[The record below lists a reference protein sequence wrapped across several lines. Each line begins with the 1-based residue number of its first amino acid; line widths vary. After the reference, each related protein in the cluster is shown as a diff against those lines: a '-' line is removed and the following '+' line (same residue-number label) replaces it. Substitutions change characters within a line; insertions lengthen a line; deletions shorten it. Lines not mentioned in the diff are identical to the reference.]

1 MSGNDWN
8 GLGRD
13 VKDIVENAINTGD
26 FGALNRDLGVTL
38 ENAIGNM
45 ARNFRKPG
53 ANDYQ
58 TCDQNDGRHKSSYRP
73 YENDSNYGNTSRR
86 IQKAREEFA
95 LFINTRKMKGL
106 SIAAL
111 ITGLILA
118 VSSGFVLGIMGT
130 VALLWEYA
138 VKPFVVTA
146 AVLVPIGCAGMV
158 AAVWGNRTR
167 KQVARFRAY
176 VKTLNGKA
184 YGNIK
189 DLARSVGKSEKF
201 VAKDLS
207 KMIEKRMFLE
217 GHLDENHTCLMASN
231 DAYEQY
237 METQK
242 NMERMKEQDAR
253 EPKRQLSEEAR
264 KTIEAGNRYIEEIRR
279 SNDAIP
285 GIEISNKM
293 YHLENVIRRIFQ
305 RVEEHPELI
314 DDLHKFMDYYL
325 PTTMKLLNA
334 YEELD
339 KQELTGEH
347 VQSAKTEIENTLDTI
362 NDAFENLLDSFYK
375 ETAWD
380 VSSDIS
386 VLKTMLAQEGLT
398 GKKDFKEKGN

>member
-8 GLGRD
+8 RLGRD
-13 VKDIVENAINTGD
+13 VKDIVENAINTGN

-45 ARNFRKPG
+45 ARNFRNPG
-53 ANDYQ
+53 ANGYQ
-58 TCDQNDGRHKSSYRP
+58 
-73 YENDSNYGNTSRR
+73 DSNYGNTSRR

-95 LFINTRKMKGL
+95 LFINTRKLKGL
-106 SIAAL
+106 SLVAL

-118 VSSGFVLGIMGT
+118 LSSGFVLGIIGI
-130 VALLWEYA
+130 VALLWDYA

-146 AVLVPIGCAGMV
+146 AVLVPIG
-158 AAVWGNRTR
+158 AVGAVLAIWGNVTR
-167 KQVARFRAY
+167 KQISRFRTY

-184 YGNIK
+184 YGSIQ
-189 DLARSVGKSEKF
+189 DLAKSVRKSEKF
-201 VAKDLS
+201 VVKDIS

-217 GHLDENHTCLMASN
+217 GHLDQNHTCLMASN

-237 METQK
+237 LETQR
-242 NMERMKEQDAR
+242 NMERMKEQEAK

-305 RVEEHPELI
+305 RVEQHPELI

-325 PTTMKLLNA
+325 PTSLKLLTR
-334 YEELD
+334 YEKLDAQGVEGTNISDAKRQIEETMDTMITAFEKQLD
-339 KQELTGEH
+339 KLFLSE
-347 VQSAKTEIENTLDTI
+347 SI
-362 NDAFENLLDSFYK
+362 
-375 ETAWD
+375 
-380 VSSDIS
+380 DIS
-386 VLKTMLAQEGLT
+386 ADIAAMQNLMRADGLMENEIF
-398 GKKDFKEKGN
+398 GKLQ

>member
-8 GLGRD
+8 GLGQD

-26 FGALNRDLGVTL
+26 FRALNRDLGVTL

-45 ARNFRKPG
+45 ARNFRSPG
-53 ANDYQ
+53 TNGSQ
-58 TCDQNDGRHKSSYRP
+58 TSAQRA
-73 YENDSNYGNTSRR
+73 YGSTSRR

-95 LFINTRKMKGL
+95 LFINTRKLKGL
-106 SIAAL
+106 SLAAL

-118 VSSGFVLGIMGT
+118 VSSGFVLGIIGI
-130 VALLWEYA
+130 VALLWDYA

-146 AVLVPIGCAGMV
+146 AVLVPIGVAG
-158 AAVWGNRTR
+158 AVLAIWGNRTR
-167 KQVARFRAY
+167 KQVFRFRTY
-176 VKTLNGKA
+176 VKTLNGKT
-184 YGNIK
+184 YGSIQ
-189 DLARSVGKSEKF
+189 DLAKSVRKSEKF
-201 VAKDLS
+201 VVKDIS

-217 GHLDENHTCLMASN
+217 GHLDEKNTCLMASN

-237 METQK
+237 LETQK
-242 NMERMKEQDAR
+242 NMERMKEQAER

-264 KTIEAGNRYIEEIRR
+264 KTIEAGNYYIEEIRR

-305 RVEEHPELI
+305 RVEQHPELI

>member
-73 YENDSNYGNTSRR
+73 YGNDRSYGNTSRR

-118 VSSGFVLGIMGT
+118 VSSGFVLGIMGI

-138 VKPFVVTA
+138 VKPFIVTA
-146 AVLVPIGCAGMV
+146 AVLVPIGCAGVV

-201 VAKDLS
+201 VVKDLS

-217 GHLDENHTCLMASN
+217 GHLDENNICLMASN

-242 NMERMKEQDAR
+242 NMERMKEQAAR

-325 PTTMKLLNA
+325 PTTKIGRA
-334 YEELD
+334 SCRER
-339 KQELTGEH
+339 
-347 VQSAKTEIENTLDTI
+347 
-362 NDAFENLLDSFYK
+362 
-375 ETAWD
+375 
-380 VSSDIS
+380 VSSP
-386 VLKTMLAQEGLT
+386 V
-398 GKKDFKEKGN
+398 

>member
-8 GLGRD
+8 GLGQD

-26 FGALNRDLGVTL
+26 FRALNRDLGVTL

-45 ARNFRKPG
+45 ARNFRSPG
-53 ANDYQ
+53 TNGSQ
-58 TCDQNDGRHKSSYRP
+58 TGAQRA
-73 YENDSNYGNTSRR
+73 YGSTSRR

-95 LFINTRKMKGL
+95 LFINTRKLKGL
-106 SIAAL
+106 SLAAL

-118 VSSGFVLGIMGT
+118 VSSGFVLGIIGI
-130 VALLWEYA
+130 VALLWDYA

-146 AVLVPIGCAGMV
+146 AVLVPIGVAG
-158 AAVWGNRTR
+158 AVLAIWGNRTR
-167 KQVARFRAY
+167 KQVFRFRTY
-176 VKTLNGKA
+176 VKTLNGKT
-184 YGNIK
+184 YGSIQ
-189 DLARSVGKSEKF
+189 DLAKSVRKSEKF
-201 VAKDLS
+201 VVKDIS

-217 GHLDENHTCLMASN
+217 GHLDEKNTCLMASN

-237 METQK
+237 LETQK
-242 NMERMKEQDAR
+242 NMERMKEQAER

-305 RVEEHPELI
+305 RVEQHPELI

-398 GKKDFKEKGN
+398 GKNDFKEKGN